1 MSREIRKESAI
12 WIALSCPATDVTKQN
27 SWLLLIMYISTHY
40 NVLLFGRLP
49 SFFFFFIEG
58 YEKEGTIM
66 TQASAFLSLSYYI
79 HHAEHSHA
87 HPHIYV
93 KAFLL
98 VCPKFGA

>member
-49 SFFFFFIEG
+49 SFFFIEG

-66 TQASAFLSLSYYI
+66 MQTSAFLSLSYYI